1 MYKMI
6 REYQVKKKP
15 FIQKTI
21 QFTKELTDEELR
33 RWTDDRAFI
42 THLDRDEEPCAMI
55 LTLEGAL
62 KAYYGD
68 YIMQG
73 VEGNDY
79 YPVKESIMIKSYE
92 FLRD

>member
-1 MYKMI
+1 MI
-6 REYQVKKKP
+6 REYIVKKKP
-15 FIQKTI
+15 IIQKAI
-21 QFTKELTDEELR
+21 QFTPELTDEELR
-33 RWTDDRAFI
+33 RWSNNAAFI
-42 THLDRDEEPCAMI
+42 THLDRDDHPCI
-55 LTLEGAL
+55 LIMTLEGAL

-73 VEGNDY
+73 VEGNDF

>member
-1 MYKMI
+1 MI
-6 REYQVKKKP
+6 REYIVKKKP
-15 FIQKTI
+15 FVQKAI
-21 QFTKELTDEELR
+21 QFTPELTDEELR
-33 RWTDDRAFI
+33 LWSDDKAFI
-42 THLDRDEEPCAMI
+42 THLDRDDTPCVMI
-55 LTLEGAL
+55 LTLEGAM

-73 VEGNDY
+73 VEGNDF

>member
-1 MYKMI
+1 MI
-6 REYQVKKKP
+6 YEHLVKKKP
-15 FIQKTI
+15 FTQKAI

-33 RWTDDRAFI
+33 RWTNDKAFI
-42 THLDRDEEPCAMI
+42 THLDRDDEPCVII
-55 LTLEGAL
+55 LTLEGAM

-73 VEGNDY
+73 VNGDDF

-92 FLRD
+92 FLR

>member
-1 MYKMI
+1 MI
-6 REYQVKKKP
+6 HEYIVKKKP
-15 FIQKTI
+15 IIQKAI
-21 QFTKELTDEELR
+21 QFTPELTDEELR
-33 RWTDDRAFI
+33 RWSNNAAFI
-42 THLDRDEEPCAMI
+42 TQLDRDPEPCVMI
-55 LTLEGAL
+55 MTLEGAMR
-62 KAYYGD
+62 AYYGD